1 MEEISRVQE
10 GMSRRGFVAGSILA
24 ASGVVAAGLA
34 GCAPKDPSSME
45 MATTGESA
53 DDIPWDIEADVVVA
67 GSGTAA
73 VSAIACDTMGA
84 GPIVILEKDA
94 AIFGGTSVT
103 SGGGQA
109 LGLHDWYKEE
119 GIEDNLDDQLTYM
132 QAVVDGRVDE
142 EVQRS
147 FLENSNDYCHWALD
161 TFGWP
166 KWGLAHRGFGDY
178 YGNYPGSS

>member
-94 AIFGGTSVT
+94 AILEEPRLRVEVARRWVFTTGIKKRALKTTWTTS
-103 SGGGQA
+103 SPICR
-109 LGLHDWYKEE
+109 L
-119 GIEDNLDDQLTYM
+119 
-132 QAVVDGRVDE
+132 
-142 EVQRS
+142 
-147 FLENSNDYCHWALD
+147 
-161 TFGWP
+161 
-166 KWGLAHRGFGDY
+166 
-178 YGNYPGSS
+178 